1 MTENSISQK
10 AIAIKRIQL
19 TLITA
24 VLSFLLG
31 GVFTFSPLISL
42 TVGSLILFLYLY
54 SMLRFIDLWYR
65 SYHYYT
71 DDSCIRIE
79 KGVFLSKKITLFKDK
94 IQYTQFL
101 QTPLERIFQ
110 TCTIIYHT
118 AGAVV
123 YLSEIDIDVLDGV
136 VFDEE
141 KI

>member
-1 MTENSISQK
+1 MTESSISQK
-10 AIAIKRIQL
+10 SVTIKRIQL

-31 GVFTFSPLISL
+31 GIFTFSPLISL
-42 TVGSLILFLYLY
+42 TVGSLVLFLYLY
-54 SMLRFIDLWYR
+54 SMLRLIDLWYR
-65 SYHYYT
+65 SYHYYA

-101 QTPLERIFQ
+101 QTPLERIFR

-141 KI
+141 KN